1 MDKTY
6 TAVSRILHKFHKYRD
21 RPHVR
26 ELMLFCMGM
35 YPHAKTQKD
44 FPEAVKSLILSNRE
58 YDFLSTYSQSVLKGF
73 RDEDIKFVFSE
84 IQSAF
89 DEGIVKYY
97 AFEVLRDRFSP
108 RKSFSLGFN
117 TSFIFNILKEFN
129 ISDKSSISDIS
140 GKGIFIKPIAGMLRK
155 KGHDTP
161 KLMAYPKHE
170 SFRFD
175 ILCNMAMNNY
185 MNFTITDT
193 PVYEAQLLIV
203 FPMITHRKIIINKKF
218 INKMIENFNNGDEL
232 LILDTF
238 SLLTS
243 ERGRYVREQLL
254 DNNLLKAA
262 ISAGRGCMRNSGME
276 LGILHIGENDSR
288 KIEIAHYERMHKSL
302 RRREKS
308 VPVKQIKEKDF
319 NLHYRHY
326 LKVQQ
331 ENSIS
336 AGELLE
342 DIRENGM
349 KIDEFIKKAYREI
362 SNI

>member
-21 RPHVR
+21 RPHAR

-44 FPEAVKSLILSNRE
+44 FPEAVKSLISSNSE

-73 RDEDIKFVFSE
+73 RDEDIQFVFSE

-89 DEGIVKYY
+89 DGGIVKYY
-97 AFEVLRDRFSP
+97 AFEALRDRFSP
-108 RKSFSLGFN
+108 RKSFSPGFDAL
-117 TSFIFNILKEFN
+117 FILDMLKDLN

-155 KGHDTP
+155 KGHDRP

-170 SFRFD
+170 SIRFD
-175 ILCNMAMNNY
+175 ILCNMAMNSY

-203 FPMITHRKIIINKKF
+203 FPMITHRKIIVNKKF
-218 INKMIENFNNGDEL
+218 INTVIENLNNGDEL

-243 ERGRYVREQLL
+243 ERGKYAREQLL

-262 ISAGRGCMRNSGME
+262 ISAGRGCMRNSGMD
-276 LGILHIGENDSR
+276 LGILHIGENEDN
-288 KIEIAHYERMHKSL
+288 KIGIVHYYKQDQSL
-302 RRREKS
+302 KIGRKS
-308 VPVKQIKEKDF
+308 VSVKQIKEKNF